1 MKTILATTLLL
12 ASSAAFAHNST
23 NDCEVDIHAGVSIA
37 QHKIE
42 FFKQGS
48 DHKKGKSLYSIVDD
62 NNLFIN
68 GTKVSLTAS
77 QQSLVHEY
85 STSIRAVVPEVKS
98 IAIDGINLAMEG
110 VSIAFGE
117 LLGGDNEVTKDL
129 VSELTKIRNEVDSRF
144 DGQKA
149 IYVDKDGFDGEEF
162 FDKEFEQRIESTIE
176 NAVKKSIG
184 SVLIAVGKE
193 ILFSDGDSDV
203 FEARMEKFGEQLESK
218 MELKAAKI
226 EKRANGLCESMHAID
241 QLEEQIQTQFPQLV
255 DYNLLSVEHHHS
267 KSI

>member
-117 LLGGDNEVTKDL
+117 LLGGDNELTKDL

-162 FDKEFEQRIESTIE
+162 FDKEFEQRIES
-176 NAVKKSIG
+176 AVEKAVINSMG
-184 SVLIAVGKE
+184 SLLVIMGQEMLLSGGQGNSLE
-193 ILFSDGDSDV
+193 T
-203 FEARMEKFGEQLESK
+203 RMKDFGENLANE
-218 MELKAAKI
+218 MEI
-226 EKRANGLCESMHAID
+226 RTEKVKRKTDTLCLPIVNID
-241 QLEEQIQTQFPQLV
+241 QLEEQLKTSISSLASINV
-255 DYNLLSVEHHHS
+255 ISVS
-267 KSI
+267 LNKK